1 MTASQ
6 LKAGEK
12 TPYYGTKRD
21 TKMRQGN
28 GSDLLGAN
36 DPRSATIGVI
46 YVAQT
51 DDRES
56 VLAAILTQE
65 KLGRKQIAIVLP
77 GQNKA
82 FQRPIDFEGLK
93 NMRRKLQAQV
103 IIVAPQGSSPA
114 EFARQRRF
122 TFFSSLES
130 YGRSLRDESEASRS
144 SKRSWLGGKRTPRS
158 SADAGANG
166 SAMVPPPPIGAQ
178 QNALPPNDDQP
189 EPPNNI
195 VPLVSG
201 IGAAGFIAG
210 QDEMRHSADSD
221 TIEPLYANQHNNI
234 NDDEDVEFAPPPSDY
249 NAPKQDE
256 GYMAPPFPLPIPVDN
271 MDKDAD
277 SHDPVENDMPGE
289 NDD

>member
-1 MTASQ
+1 
-6 LKAGEK
+6 
-12 TPYYGTKRD
+12 
-21 TKMRQGN
+21 MRQGN

-46 YVAQT
+46 YVAPN

-93 NMRRKLQAQV
+93 NMRRKLQAQL

-130 YGRSLRDESEASRS
+130 YGKSLRDESEASRS
-144 SKRSWLGGKRTPRS
+144 SKRGWLSGRRAS
-158 SADAGANG
+158 RASADAGANG
-166 SAMVPPPPIGAQ
+166 NAMVPPPPIGAQ
-178 QNALPPNDDQP
+178 PNALPPNAQEQQYYDNRP

-195 VPLVSG
+195 VPLVAG
-201 IGAAGFIAG
+201 MGAAGFIAD
-210 QDEMRHSADSD
+210 QDEMHHPEDSD
-221 TIEPLYANQHNNI
+221 TLEPLHANQHNNS
-234 NDDEDVEFAPPPSDY
+234 NE
-249 NAPKQDE
+249 
-256 GYMAPPFPLPIPVDN
+256 
-271 MDKDAD
+271 
-277 SHDPVENDMPGE
+277 
-289 NDD
+289 